1 MSRAT
6 DDSDQ
11 TENLIDDRAEE
22 LLRRAAERAEEER
35 PLVDGQFLRE
45 NEVTATEMGE
55 IMALLSMV
63 LLGFCNA
70 GRHLQTAILVS
81 GAGAGDLPE
90 SVILKTVMEN
100 LQREELE
107 RLRSEF
113 DSRTE

>member
-1 MSRAT
+1 MSS
-6 DDSDQ
+6 SDA
-11 TENLIDDRAEE
+11 LIDDRAEE

-35 PLVDGQFLRE
+35 PPVDGQFLRE

-55 IMALLSMV
+55 IMALLSMI

-70 GRHLQTAILVS
+70 GRHLQTAVLVS
-81 GAGAGDLPE
+81 GAGSGNLSE
-90 SVILKTVMEN
+90 SAILKAVMEN

-113 DSRTE
+113 DSRTDP

>member
-6 DDSDQ
+6 DDSNQ

-45 NEVTATEMGE
+45 NELTATEMGE
-55 IMALLSMV
+55 IMALISMV

-81 GAGAGDLPE
+81 GAGSGDLPE
-90 SVILKTVMEN
+90 SAILKTVMEN
-100 LQREELE
+100 LRREELE
-107 RLRSEF
+107 RLRAEF